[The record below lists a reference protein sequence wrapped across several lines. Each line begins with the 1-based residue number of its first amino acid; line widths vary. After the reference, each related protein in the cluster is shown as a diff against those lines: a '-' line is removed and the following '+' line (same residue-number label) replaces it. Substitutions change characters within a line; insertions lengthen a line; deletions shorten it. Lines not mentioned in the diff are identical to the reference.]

1 MYVRER
7 SGSLRGGETEHNGLR
22 LREREREEESSSSG
36 GGGESD
42 SGERVELRRRL
53 TRGGPMHR
61 RQPAAE
67 SPSLFT
73 RAVGSVIHLVRV
85 AEFEILFV
93 SLFVF
98 AVLLLKDLVRFLHHF
113 NLIDRSRCDSVR
125 VFNAS
130 SRFRVSSY
138 RHLALLRAIVD

>member
-1 MYVRER
+1 
-7 SGSLRGGETEHNGLR
+7 
-22 LREREREEESSSSG
+22 
-36 GGGESD
+36 
-42 SGERVELRRRL
+42 
-53 TRGGPMHR
+53 MHR

-98 AVLLLKDLVRFLHHF
+98 AVLLLKDLTARPEYNQRLFQRRFEAESNRL
-113 NLIDRSRCDSVR
+113 
-125 VFNAS
+125 
-130 SRFRVSSY
+130 Y
-138 RHLALLRAIVD
+138 